1 MLSIVAEC
9 ARDRFSLI
17 LGYKG
22 CPLLKSV
29 LGIVFHLF

>member
-1 MLSIVAEC
+1 MLSIVEEC

-17 LGYKG
+17 LGYKC

-29 LGIVFHLF
+29 LGIVSHLF